1 MSATVTAP
9 ERIDVEGPTRASID
23 VTEST
28 SAEIRAFADRN
39 DCDIHLERR
48 GGRTYL
54 VAVTDR

>member
-9 ERIDVEGPTRASID
+9 ERIDVESSTRASID

-28 SAEIRAFADRN
+28 SAEVRAFAERN
-39 DCDIHLERR
+39 DCEVHLERR

-54 VAVTDR
+54 VAVAE

>member
-9 ERIDVEGPTRASID
+9 ERIDVESPTRASID
-23 VTEST
+23 VTEAS
-28 SAEIRAFADRN
+28 SSEVQAFAERN

-54 VAVTDR
+54 VAVARE